1 VVLTKSKIFL
11 YFCFSFIIGVAI
23 ASFIKIPLLV
33 SGVFLI
39 VGLLL
44 IVLFWQRK
52 WDLVVVGFCL
62 LFLIAGIWRFNE
74 KSKIL
79 ENDISQFNEK
89 GRIEFIGL
97 VVSQPEMRT
106 ENQKLVVDVLEI
118 RLPVEVGS
126 SKINGKV
133 LITTERYPEYHYGQK
148 LEIIGQL
155 KSPKNFNDSSFRTSF
170 DYQKY
175 LAKDDIY
182 SVIYWP
188 EIKVLAENEPPHQ
201 TSTFKN
207 LHKVQCLLWC
217 ENEGNP
223 IKSFLFWLK
232 NKFEESL
239 AKVLSEPQFS
249 LANGLILG
257 ERATLPKDLTDA
269 FNVIGITHIIALSGF
284 NITIIAESLRR
295 FFNSL
300 MISRNYSFWLAVIF
314 IVGFVIMTGASPSV
328 VRAAVMG
335 ILVILAQKTG
345 RLYSTR
351 NALVFA
357 GLVMIFSNPKILRF
371 DLGFQLSFLAT
382 LGLVYISPLFEKYF
396 QRLPKTFD
404 LAGIAS
410 VTLGAQIAVFPLIM
424 FSFGRLSLIAPIAN
438 LLILPL
444 IPQTM
449 FWSFLSGL
457 ISWFWLGFGKIFS
470 WLAWLFLSYEIK
482 IAEILSKIP
491 YASLNI
497 KINWFWLVILYLILW
512 GVVIRL
518 RIKLQSKDFSSK

>member
-1 VVLTKSKIFL
+1 MKSRSILVEFVILSLTKSKIFL
-11 YFCFSFIIGVAI
+11 YFCLSFIIGVAV

-39 VGLLL
+39 ISL
-44 IVLFWQRK
+44 IMIILFQQKRWG
-52 WDLVVVGFCL
+52 LVVVGFCL
-62 LFLIAGIWRFNE
+62 LFLIAGIWRFHE

-89 GRIEFIGL
+89 GRIEFVGI
-97 VVSQPEMRT
+97 VDSQPEIRT
-106 ENQKLVVDVLEI
+106 ENQKI
-118 RLPVEVGS
+118 IVEV
-126 SKINGKV
+126 KIVKNFKDKITGRV
-133 LITTERYPEYHYGQK
+133 LITTGRYPEYHYAEE

-155 KSPKNFNDSSFRTSF
+155 KSPKNFNDFN
-170 DYQKY
+170 YQEY

-182 SVIYWP
+182 SVIYSP
-188 EIKVLAENEPPHQ
+188 EIKVLA
-201 TSTFKN
+201 KN
-207 LHKVQCLLWC
+207 K
-217 ENEGNP
+217 GNF
-223 IKSFLFWLK
+223 IKSSLFWLK
-232 NKFEESL
+232 NKFEKSL
-239 AKVLSEPQFS
+239 AKILSEPQFS

-257 ERATLPKDLTDA
+257 ERATLPKNLTEA

-300 MISRNYSFWLAVIF
+300 MISQNWSFWLAVIF
-314 IVGFVIMTGASPSV
+314 IIGFVTMTGASPSV

-335 ILVILAQKTG
+335 ILIILAQKTG
-345 RLYSTR
+345 RLYSIR

-396 QRLPKTFD
+396 NWLPKIFG
-404 LAGIAS
+404 LRGIVS
-410 VTLGAQIAVFPLIM
+410 ITLGAQIAVFPLIM
-424 FSFGRLSLIAPIAN
+424 FSFGRLSLIAPMAN

-449 FWSFLSGL
+449 FLSFLSGL
-457 ISWFWLGFGKIFS
+457 ISWFWLDFGKVFS

-482 IAEILSKIP
+482 IAEILAHIP

-497 KINWFWLVILYLILW
+497 KINWFWLVVLYLILW

-518 RIKLQSKDFSSK
+518 RIKLQNKDFSSK